1 MLNIFTQTRIVMAE
15 KKQNIQMR
23 LDSVSEM
30 GFSLNP
36 SFLDDNAKEQD
47 IQLGFSSSIEPDI
60 NNDKMALVFGVKY
73 SSKENTL
80 LESIYKFVFSVVN
93 LKQFIKYNGDKS
105 ITINQIMPHLLSV
118 AVGTT
123 RGILVVKT
131 AGTKLSQFPLPMI
144 DINQLNE
151 MLSTRR

>member
-1 MLNIFTQTRIVMAE
+1 MLNTFTKTRIVMAK

-36 SFLDDNAKEQD
+36 GFLEDNAKEQE
-47 IQLGFSSSIEPDI
+47 IQLGFSASIEPDI
-60 NNDKMALVFGVKY
+60 KNDKMALIFGVKY
-73 SSKENTL
+73 MSKENTL
-80 LESIYKFVFSVVN
+80 LESVYKFVFTILN
-93 LKQFIKYNGDKS
+93 LEQFIQYNDDKF
-105 ITINQIMPHLLSV
+105 ITVNQIMPHFLSV

-131 AGTKLSQFPLPMI
+131 AGTKLSRFPLPMI
-144 DINQLNE
+144 DVNQLNE
-151 MLSTRR
+151 MLSTR

>member
-1 MLNIFTQTRIVMAE
+1 MLSTFIQTKMLMAD

-36 SFLDDNAKEQD
+36 GLLDDNAKEQE
-47 IQLGFSSSIEPDI
+47 IQLGFSSSIEPDVK
-60 NNDKMALVFGVKY
+60 NDKMALIFGVKY
-73 SSKENTL
+73 ASKENTL

-93 LKQFIKYNGDKS
+93 LEQFIKYNGDKS

-144 DINQLNE
+144 DVNQLNE